1 MSLLFDA
8 LLVAALL
15 WSAWRTLA
23 TPDLARAVVMFI
35 IFGLL
40 MALAWARLAA
50 PDIALAEAAIGAG
63 LTGALLLDA
72 LGAQPGRPANV
83 PALTLKRLAVL
94 LTGTALAAGLLLA
107 VLDAPLPALRLP
119 AMVAASMAQSGVTHP
134 VTAVLLNFR
143 GYDTL
148 LEVAVLLLP
157 LLGMLALAPARPA
170 SAGRAPVDPVLA
182 TLARLLAPLM
192 ILVAGYL
199 LWAGAHQPGGAFPAA
214 AVLAAAGVLLHL
226 AGLLPA
232 WASPGWVLRLGL
244 AGAFLVFLAVAAAL
258 LAQGSLLQFPPA
270 WAGALIL
277 LIEAGLTISLG
288 LVLAGLFLLLS
299 GRRGGS

>member
-1 MSLLFDA
+1 
-8 LLVAALL
+8 
-15 WSAWRTLA
+15 
-23 TPDLARAVVMFI
+23 MFI

-72 LGAQPGRPANV
+72 LSAQPGRPTNI
-83 PALTLKRLAVL
+83 PALTLTLKRLAVL
-94 LTGTALAAGLLLA
+94 LAGTALAAGLLLA
-107 VLDAPLPALRLP
+107 MLDAPLPALRLP
-119 AMVAASMAQSGVTHP
+119 AMVEANMAQSGVTHP

-157 LLGMLALAPARPA
+157 LLGMLALAPPRPT
-170 SAGRAPVDPVLA
+170 SADRTPVDPVFA
-182 TLARLLAPLM
+182 TLARLLTPLM

-199 LWAGAHQPGGAFPAA
+199 LWAGAHQPGGAFQAA

-232 WASPGWVLRLGL
+232 WASPGWVLRLSL

-277 LIEAGLTISLG
+277 LIEAGLTLSLS